1 MCSLLQIDMAE
12 RSLAKEIKEKSVL
25 VQSKDHHH
33 QIYKVPMETVMYNN
47 RQGIAKFS
55 FGKPIQRYQGN
66 EKVLM
71 IVGPTDVGK
80 TTLIEG
86 MLNYI
91 FGVKWE
97 DDFRFKLANK
107 DSHTEMISSYTIQ
120 PQEGSAVDF
129 TLTIIDTPGF
139 GDPHKDKVITQQIE
153 EFFSI
158 KGPHGIDH
166 IDGIGFVVQANLPR
180 LTITQNYICNSILS
194 LFGRDVA
201 NNIYIM
207 VTFADNH
214 YPPVMDAIKQ
224 DKIPHTAFYT
234 FNNSALL
241 KSDPDKDLAKIF
253 WQIGITSFEKFLVK
267 LKHTKGVSLHL
278 TKEVLKERQQ
288 LEYTIQNL
296 QEKIDAGVSKL
307 EELHQEKIIL
317 EKKEAEIMA
326 NRDFT
331 YKVTISK
338 SRKVNVRS
346 GVYVTNCLTCNYTCH
361 DNCCYSN
368 DKDKHR
374 CSAMDGGGENSAKCR
389 VCPNKCFWRQHVNNP
404 YYFEWYEE
412 TENRKLE
419 DLEKKYH
426 KAMEEKDRVKYM
438 MKEIDRYLKEV
449 EANIMDMIN
458 QIQKALA
465 HLDGLALKPNPLT
478 QIQHLDL
485 LIESEKQ
492 QARAG
497 YRQRIRFYEQA
508 KQQAIIMEKAEY
520 GLKDIRLHNAS
531 EGKHP
536 WYAEF
541 KRW

>member
-1 MCSLLQIDMAE
+1 MAE
-12 RSLAKEIKEKSVL
+12 KSLAKEIKEKSVL
-25 VQSKDHHH
+25 VQRKDHHP
-33 QIYKVPMETVMYNN
+33 QIYKVPMETVMFSKS
-47 RQGIAKFS
+47 QGIAKYS
-55 FGKPIQRYQGN
+55 FGKPIKSYQPK

-86 MLNYI
+86 MVNYL

-97 DDFRFKLANK
+97 DDFRFKLANN

-120 PQEGSAVDF
+120 PEEGSAVEF
-129 TLTIIDTPGF
+129 ALTIIDTPGF
-139 GDPHKDKVITQQIE
+139 GDPHKDKLITQQIE

-180 LTITQNYICNSILS
+180 LTVTQNYICNSVLS
-194 LFGRDVA
+194 IFGRDVA

-224 DKIPHTAFYT
+224 DKIPCTAFYT
-234 FNNSALL
+234 FNNSALF
-241 KSDPDKDLAKIF
+241 KNDPDNDIEKMF
-253 WQIGITSFEKFLVK
+253 WQMSIKSFENFFKELKFT
-267 LKHTKGVSLHL
+267 HGVSLHL
-278 TKEVLKERQQ
+278 TKEVLRERQQ

-317 EKKEAEIMA
+317 EKREAEIAA

-338 SRKVNVRS
+338 SRKVDVRS
-346 GVYVTNCLTCNYTCH
+346 GIYVTNCLTCNYTCH

-412 TENRKLE
+412 TEIRKSE
-419 DLEKKYH
+419 DLEKKFYR
-426 KAMEEKDRVKYM
+426 AMEEKDRVKYM
-438 MKEIDRYLKEV
+438 MKEIDRYLQEV
-449 EANIMDMIN
+449 EADIMNMIN

-465 HLDGLALKPNPLT
+465 HLDSLALKPNPLT
-478 QIQHLDL
+478 QVQHLDL

-497 YRQRIRFYEQA
+497 YKQRIRFYEQA
-508 KQQAIIMEKAEY
+508 KQQAIILKKAEH
-520 GLKDIRLHNAS
+520 GLKDIQLHSRS
-531 EGKHP
+531 EEGFDKHP

-541 KRW
+541 RRW

>member
-1 MCSLLQIDMAE
+1 MAE
-12 RSLAKEIKEKSVL
+12 KSLAKEIKEKSVL
-25 VQSKDHHH
+25 VQRKDHHP
-33 QIYKVPMETVMYNN
+33 QIYKVPMETVMFNKS
-47 RQGIAKFS
+47 QGIAKYS
-55 FGKPIQRYQGN
+55 FGKPIKSYQPK

-86 MLNYI
+86 MVNYL

-97 DDFRFKLANK
+97 DDFRFKLANN

-120 PQEGSAVDF
+120 PEEGSAVEF
-129 TLTIIDTPGF
+129 ALTIIDTPGF
-139 GDPHKDKVITQQIE
+139 GDPHKDKLITQQIE

-180 LTITQNYICNSILS
+180 LTVTQNYICNSVLS
-194 LFGRDVA
+194 IFGRDVA

-214 YPPVMDAIKQ
+214 YPRVMDAIKQ
-224 DKIPHTAFYT
+224 DRIPCTAFYT
-234 FNNSALL
+234 FNNSALF
-241 KSDPDKDLAKIF
+241 KKDTDNDIEKMF
-253 WQIGITSFEKFLVK
+253 WQMGIKSFENFFKELKFT
-267 LKHTKGVSLHL
+267 HGVSLHL
-278 TKEVLKERQQ
+278 TKEVLRERQQ

-317 EKKEAEIMA
+317 EKREAEIAA

-331 YKVTISK
+331 YKLTIPK
-338 SRKVNVRS
+338 SRKVAVRS
-346 GVYVTNCLTCNYTCH
+346 GIYVTNCLTCNYTCH
-361 DNCCYSN
+361 DNCRYSN
-368 DKDKHR
+368 DKDKHQ

-412 TENRKLE
+412 TEIRKSE
-419 DLEKKYH
+419 DLEKKFYR
-426 KAMEEKDRVKYM
+426 AMEEKDRVKYM
-438 MKEIDRYLKEV
+438 MKEIDRYLQEV
-449 EANIMDMIN
+449 EADIMNMIN

-465 HLDGLALKPNPLT
+465 HLDSLALKPNPLT
-478 QIQHLDL
+478 QVQHLDL

-497 YRQRIRFYEQA
+497 YKQRIRFYEQA
-508 KQQAIIMEKAEY
+508 KQQAIILKKAEH
-520 GLKDIRLHNAS
+520 GLKDIQLHSRS
-531 EGKHP
+531 EGGFDKHP

-541 KRW
+541 RRW